1 MKDGLFWT
9 LRRPLYNM
17 SNSYELM
24 EVTTAEGS
32 RYWGRAENGDATNA
46 RAADTKGKFPTAE
59 AARGMIDTLRKID
72 GGYRGKIDILRRDI
86 RDLENKRDAEIE
98 DAIRA
103 ALKALPA

>member
-9 LRRPLYNM
+9 LRRPLYTH
-17 SNSYELM
+17 SGGYELM
-24 EVTTAEGS
+24 EVTTAKGS

-72 GGYRGKIDILRRDI
+72 GGYRGKIEQHRIDI
-86 RDLENKRDAEIE
+86 RFLERERDAKME
-98 DAIRA
+98 DAIRD